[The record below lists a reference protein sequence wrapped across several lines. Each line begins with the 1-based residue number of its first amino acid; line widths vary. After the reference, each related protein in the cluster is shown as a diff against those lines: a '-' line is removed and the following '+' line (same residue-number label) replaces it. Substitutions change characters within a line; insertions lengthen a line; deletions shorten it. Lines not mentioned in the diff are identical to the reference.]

1 VQKICKFGDRNQS
14 KSGVNLKEIESLMVD
29 MGQIEQIRNQGPMKK
44 NAQVREVKS
53 RFLGVR
59 LQKIKSFKVN

>member
-1 VQKICKFGDRNQS
+1 MQKMCTFGDRNQS